1 MNAAILSSTLT
12 CLFLVFLIAG
22 FLYGLWRGF
31 SKSLTRLLIVVAV
44 AVATFFVVPSLSH
57 SLVTA
62 DISSWNLSVGDTTVK
77 TIQEFIIEYLSGFD
91 KVNEFMNASPTF
103 TKFIQ
108 VLPEVLVNIL
118 LFIIFFFVVK
128 MLSMIIYW
136 ILSAIFFGK
145 KKTEGKNKH
154 RFIGGIVGAVQGII
168 IACVILMPVFG
179 LMNLAHTAE
188 VALSESRTE
197 LETTIQNSTA
207 GDDNSSPTEFYITQ
221 SSESSNDN
229 NTSDENESI
238 TVDKALEEVLK
249 YTEALENNFIY
260 KSLNAIGVTKLSNS
274 VFNELTTIKIETAS
288 GSHKYS
294 FTTEAV
300 EISKMYPYL
309 ELIVNSNFDIT
320 DNAFIDKLILLVNK
334 AYDSPLLGDIVTEII
349 QEAATIWTDTS
360 IDRNQRFFLG
370 IATPDLGSDDLN
382 SVLDE
387 QLITIKN
394 ADKETLQSKL
404 VDVLKIAQV
413 ANDTMKIAEQVKE
426 SIADISVENLES
438 IFDMVTENETVK
450 EVIKDVVTTDT
461 LDSLGITDKSTQ
473 TLIVDV
479 VTNIVDSD
487 TLDIKNEV
495 AATKELFTLYEEI
508 EDAKFEERKVELSE
522 NEVNNL
528 VENLANSTVITQLI
542 KTKQDDDSASNPI
555 KQLNISENLSNE
567 TKSAL
572 ETAISETEID
582 QETKNLLEQIL
593 LGKTQ

>member
-1 MNAAILSSTLT
+1 MNASILSSTLT
-12 CLFLVFLIAG
+12 CLFLVFLIFG

-31 SKSLTRLLIVVAV
+31 SKSLTRLLIVIAV

-154 RFIGGIVGAVQGII
+154 RFIGGIIGAVQGII

-300 EISKMYPYL
+300 ELSKMYPYL